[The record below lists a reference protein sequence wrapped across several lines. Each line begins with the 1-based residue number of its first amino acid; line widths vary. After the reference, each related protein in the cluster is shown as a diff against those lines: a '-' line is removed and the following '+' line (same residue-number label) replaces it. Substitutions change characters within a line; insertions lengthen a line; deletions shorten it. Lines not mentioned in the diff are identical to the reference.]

1 MKLQST
7 KQFIIDATL
16 IHEDKYDYSK
26 VVYENNLKEVIII
39 CKEHGEFLQLP
50 KTHKR
55 GNGCKDCG
63 FIIMK
68 NKQKSNTYDFI
79 NKSIIKHGDKYD
91 YSKVVYINAF
101 TKVIIIWCVFTNTKW
116 SFIK

>member
-7 KQFIIDATL
+7 EQFIIDATL
-16 IHEDKYDYSK
+16 IHGDKYDYSK

-55 GNGCKDCG
+55 GNGCTDCG
-63 FIIMK
+63 RIK
-68 NKQKSNTYDFI
+68 TGNARKGNTIDFI
-79 NKSIIKHGDKYD
+79 QKLYMKII
-91 YSKVVYINAF
+91 
-101 TKVIIIWCVFTNTKW
+101 
-116 SFIK
+116 